1 MTSVSTDTMQSER
14 SHRLDEAFSS
24 YVAQMACVSPMLY
37 IKTGEVTVQVEND
50 PLTPDRRVATCRS
63 CEGPMRGADR
73 GRVFC
78 SDCRAGPQLQHGAP
92 LIETMYLSAHPQYE
106 LDEEMKAIVAHIG
119 RQREIAEQS
128 QVVARQLMQQALT
141 VCALSARNCG
151 DCNVYF
157 TPDSVL
163 GCSYAKVLTYCNP
176 KFVCSTTASGEKGPV
191 PLLERR
197 ERWPAIKVGG
207 LGQEMYDVVKYAV
220 EQWLFNLDAMIRAQ
234 YEIPLEHRGNDPALF
249 GVVEQF
255 SHLIARRVVLLEE
268 SCDDPETQLCTRVF
282 EQVANVQIATCG
294 LHCARRIRADI
305 RAMRELAALVR
316 DRALPPNPQPVID
329 FLGAPCPELLRP
341 LPTVAKD
348 MRFAE
353 LSAALGS
360 AGDCAERK
368 LDHWRELVGERPL
381 HALAVLLP
389 NAIEAVQKWRPAL
402 FINCLR
408 YDARGA
414 AHPLP
419 AQAWVDNPHI
429 ARWSLVSRATHARRR
444 TGLDPTGL
452 RIVLMSSALM
462 QLNGDGRFF
471 VPGVVHHQMA
481 NKVCL
486 RYEKWATY
494 AYHAL
499 SEQLWPYMMGESWRK
514 SREQITNWRGSHL
527 EDEVRRAAAALGGF
541 SADEIFRRYARSAT
555 ALDQARMDEG
565 IVRLTTEKMVHK
577 PKPHYDQWFT
587 VCVDLLLPILAQLRQ
602 SFGIAGA
609 AVPSVLGEMLRL
621 LPPVRKWKRADGALR
636 VIGNEA
642 SAVPGLRNALMQ
654 LKAEGSPLVKYVRPA
669 RSKVMQWEFNPE
681 ELVRV
686 LNQ

>member
-1 MTSVSTDTMQSER
+1 MEGVSTDTMQSER
-14 SHRLDEAFSS
+14 SRRLDEAFSS

-37 IKTGEVTVQVEND
+37 VKTGGVTVQVESD
-50 PLTPDRRVATCRS
+50 PLTPDCRVATCRS

-106 LDEEMKAIVAHIG
+106 LDEEMRAIVAHIG
-119 RQREIAEQS
+119 RQREIAEHS
-128 QVVARQLMQQALT
+128 QVVARQLMHQALT
-141 VCALSARNCG
+141 VSALSAHNHSDR
-151 DCNVYF
+151 NVYF
-157 TPDSVL
+157 TPDSVR
-163 GCSYAKVLTYCNP
+163 GCSYAKELTYCNP

-197 ERWPAIKVGG
+197 ARWPAIKVGG
-207 LGQEMYDVVKYAV
+207 LGTELYDTVKYSV
-220 EQWLFNLDAMIRAQ
+220 ERWLFNLDAMIRAQ
-234 YEIPLEHRGNDPALF
+234 FEIPLEHRGNDPALF

-282 EQVANVQIATCG
+282 EQMANVQIATCG

-316 DRALPPNPQPVID
+316 DRALPPDPRPVID

-353 LSAALGS
+353 LSAALKSS
-360 AGDCAERK
+360 ADCVERK
-368 LDHWRELVGERPL
+368 LNNWRELVGERPL
-381 HALAVLLP
+381 HALSVLLP
-389 NAIEAVQKWRPAL
+389 NAIEAVQKWRPAP

-419 AQAWVDNPHI
+419 AQGWVDNPHI
-429 ARWSLVSRATHARRR
+429 ACWSLVSRAAHLRRR

-471 VPGVVHHQMA
+471 VPGVMHHQMA

-486 RYEKWATY
+486 KCEKWATY

-514 SREQITNWRGSHL
+514 SREQIMNWRGSHL
-527 EDEVRRAAAALGGF
+527 EEDVRRAAASLGGF
-541 SADEIFRRYARSAT
+541 SEDEILRRYARSAT

-602 SFGIAGA
+602 SFGIAGVA
-609 AVPSVLGEMLRL
+609 APSVLSEMLRL
-621 LPPVRKWKRADGALR
+621 LPQVREWQVADGALR

-642 SAVPGLRNALMQ
+642 AAVPGLRNALKQ

-669 RSKVMQWEFNPE
+669 RSKVMMWEFNPQ

>member
-1 MTSVSTDTMQSER
+1 MAHVSTETMQSER
-14 SHRLDEAFSS
+14 SHCLDEAFSN
-24 YVAQMACVSPMLY
+24 YVAQMVCVSPMLY

-50 PLTPDRRVATCRS
+50 PLTPDRRVVTCRS

-92 LIETMYLSAHPQYE
+92 LIETMYLSAHPKYE

-119 RQREIAEQS
+119 RQREVAEQS
-128 QVVARQLMQQALT
+128 QVVTRQLMQQALT
-141 VCALSARNCG
+141 VCALSAHNQG

-157 TPDSVL
+157 TPNSVR
-163 GCSYAKVLTYCNP
+163 GCSYARALTYCNP
-176 KFVCSTTASGEKGPV
+176 MFVCSTTASGEKGPV

-207 LGQEMYDVVKYAV
+207 LGEQMYEVVKYAV

-234 YEIPLEHRGNDPALF
+234 FDIPLEHRGSDPTLF

-255 SHLIARRVVLLEE
+255 SHLIARRVVLLED

-282 EQVANVQIATCG
+282 EQVANVQIATCE

-305 RAMRELAALVR
+305 RAMRELSALVR
-316 DRALPPNPQPVID
+316 DRALPPNPQPLID
-329 FLGAPCPELLRP
+329 FLAAPCPELLRP

-353 LSAALGS
+353 LRAALKSS
-360 AGDCAERK
+360 ADCVERK
-368 LDHWRELVGERPL
+368 LMHWRDLVGERPL
-381 HALAVLLP
+381 HALSVLLP

-402 FINCLR
+402 FIKCLR
-408 YDARGA
+408 YNAQGA
-414 AHPLP
+414 AQPLP
-419 AQAWVDNPHI
+419 AQEWVDNPHI
-429 ARWSLVSRATHARRR
+429 ARWSLVGRATHARRR

-462 QLNGDGRFF
+462 QLNGDGHFF
-471 VPGVVHHQMA
+471 VPGVMHHQMA

-486 RYEKWATY
+486 KHEKWATY

-514 SREQITNWRGSHL
+514 SREQIMNWRGSHL
-527 EDEVRRAAAALGGF
+527 EEDVRRAAASLGGF

-555 ALDQARMDEG
+555 ALDQARIDEG
-565 IVRLTTEKMVHK
+565 IVRLTTDKMVHK

-587 VCVDLLLPILAQLRQ
+587 VCVDLLLPILSQLRQ
-602 SFGIAGA
+602 SFGIAGV

-621 LPPVRKWKRADGALR
+621 LPPVRNWKRADGALR

-642 SAVPGLRNALMQ
+642 TAVPGLRNALMQ

-669 RSKVMQWEFNPE
+669 RSKVMQWEFDPE